1 MRRRREQIQEGPRPS
16 QTRHK
21 IGAVKGE
28 QKEQRE
34 FRYNTAIGGTEY
46 TVLIRE
52 EETAI
57 KTVLEKLK
65 KLILRDS
72 LEGCYSKGEET
83 I

>member
-1 MRRRREQIQEGPRPS
+1 MKAPDLHKRGN
-16 QTRHK
+16 K
-21 IGAVKGE
+21 IGAIIGE
-28 QKEQRE
+28 QKKQRE
-34 FRYNTAIGGTEY
+34 FRYNTAIGCTEY

-57 KTVLEKLK
+57 NTFLEKLK

-72 LEGCYSKGEET
+72 LEGCYSKGEEA

>member
-1 MRRRREQIQEGPRPS
+1 MKAPDLHKRGN
-16 QTRHK
+16 K
-21 IGAVKGE
+21 IGAIKGKY
-28 QKEQRE
+28 KEQRE

-46 TVLIRE
+46 SVYIRE

-57 KTVLEKLK
+57 NTVLEKLK

-72 LEGCYSKGEET
+72 LEGCYPKGEVA

>member
-1 MRRRREQIQEGPRPS
+1 M
-16 QTRHK
+16 
-21 IGAVKGE
+21 
-28 QKEQRE
+28 
-34 FRYNTAIGGTEY
+34 GGTEY
-46 TVLIRE
+46 MVLVRE

-72 LEGCYSKGEET
+72 LEGCYSKGEEA